1 MKRLCLSI
9 ALALVAGSLF
19 AAEPLKEKVN
29 VLGLMQSKAVEYYTN
44 PQSDFHDDPKDV
56 WAMQPDG
63 TLRVSGR
70 AYGYM
75 ATKASFR
82 DYHLV
87 LEYKWGEKTWGRREN
102 SARDNGLLVH
112 ARGPA
117 GSFGNT
123 YLPSI
128 EAQIIE
134 GGTGDIL
141 VLSTK
146 LADGTEITTSA
157 TCETMLDAN
166 KQPIWTKGAPRQ
178 AFTKGRINWAK
189 RAATWADKKG
199 FRGPEDVEKPVGEWN
214 RFEVIAQGDTLHY
227 FLNGVLVNEAFAVSP
242 SEGRVLLQSEGAEIF
257 VRRYELW
264 PLGQLE
270 HEEAATDNVSRNPT
284 KP

>member
-1 MKRLCLSI
+1 MKRLFLPI
-9 ALALVAGSLF
+9 ALTLLVPCLF
-19 AAEPLKEKVN
+19 AAEPVKQKTD
-29 VLGLMQSKAVEYYTN
+29 VLDLMKSGAVEYYVN

-56 WAMQPDG
+56 WTLQPDG

-75 ATKASFR
+75 ATKESFR

-87 LEYKWGEKTWGRREN
+87 LEFKWGEKTWGRREN

-123 YLPSI
+123 YVPSV

-141 VLSTK
+141 VLSAK
-146 LADGTEITTSA
+146 LADGTELTTSA
-157 TCETMLDAN
+157 TCETTLDTN
-166 KQPIWTKGAPRQ
+166 KQPIWTKGAPRK
-178 AFTKGRINWAK
+178 AFTKGRINWQK

-199 FRGPEDVEKPVGEWN
+199 FRGPDDVERPIGEWN
-214 RFEVIAQGDTLHY
+214 RFEVIAQGDTLRY
-227 FLNGVLVNEAFAVSP
+227 FLNGVLVNEAFDVSP

-270 HEEAATDNVSRNPT
+270 HETPATAAASSTT
-284 KP
+284 AKP

>member
-1 MKRLCLSI
+1 MKRLLLPI
-9 ALALVAGSLF
+9 ALALFAPSLF
-19 AAEPLKEKVN
+19 AAEPLKAKVDM
-29 VLGLMQSKAVEYYTN
+29 LDLMKSGAVEYYVN
-44 PQSDFHDDPKDV
+44 PQSELHDDPKDV
-56 WAMQPDG
+56 WALQPDG
-63 TLRVSGR
+63 VLRVSGR

-75 ATKASFR
+75 ATKESYR

-117 GSFGNT
+117 GSFSNT

-157 TCETMLDAN
+157 TCETTLDAN
-166 KQPIWTKGAPRQ
+166 KQPIWTKGAPRK
-178 AFTKGRINWAK
+178 AFTKGRINWQK
-189 RAATWADKKG
+189 RAATWVDKTG
-199 FRGPEDVEKPVGEWN
+199 FRGPDDVEKPVGEWN
-214 RFEVIAQGDTLHY
+214 RFEVVAQSDTLRY
-227 FLNGVLVNEAFAVSP
+227 FLNGVLVNEAFDVSP
-242 SEGRVLLQSEGAEIF
+242 SEGRVLLQTEGAEIF
-257 VRRYELW
+257 VRRCELW

-270 HEEAATDNVSRNPT
+270 HEAPATAATSRRPANP
-284 KP
+284 

>member
-1 MKRLCLSI
+1 MKSILFAI
-9 ALALVAGSLF
+9 ALASLPPSLF
-19 AAEPLKEKVN
+19 AAEPLKQRVDILN
-29 VLGLMQSKAVEYYTN
+29 LMKSEAVEYYTN
-44 PQSDFHDDPKDV
+44 PASDVHDDPKDV
-56 WAMQPDG
+56 WALQSDG

-75 ATKASFR
+75 ATKDSFR

-87 LEYKWGEKTWGRREN
+87 MEYKWGEKTWGRREN
-102 SARDNGLLVH
+102 SARDNGLLAH

-117 GSFGNT
+117 GSFGGT
-123 YLPSI
+123 YVPSV

-141 VLSTK
+141 VLSAK
-146 LADGTEITTSA
+146 LTDGTELTTSVSSEC
-157 TCETMLDAN
+157 TLDAN
-166 KQPIWTKGAPRQ
+166 KQRIWTKGAPRQ
-178 AFTKGRINWAK
+178 AVTKGRINWAK
-189 RAATWADKKG
+189 RDVTWVDKKG
-199 FRGPEDVEKPVGEWN
+199 FRGRDDVEKAVGEWN
-214 RFEVIAQGDTLHY
+214 RYEVIAQGDTLRY

-270 HEEAATDNVSRNPT
+270 HEGPTTTATTHNTTNP
-284 KP
+284 